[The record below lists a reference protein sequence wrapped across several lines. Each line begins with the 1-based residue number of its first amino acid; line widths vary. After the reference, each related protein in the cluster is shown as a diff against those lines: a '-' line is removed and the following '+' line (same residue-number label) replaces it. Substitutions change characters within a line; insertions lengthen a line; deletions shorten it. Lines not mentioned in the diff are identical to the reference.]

1 MLNSS
6 PNLNLSLT
14 SLYNHVCP
22 HAHQC
27 RNIHTTMVSDSESY
41 WIWSYRKFHT
51 HVFTLIL
58 DSNTL
63 SRHKD
68 TQAHFILCKISSW
81 IFVRAWMSERECL
94 GIWRGKC
101 GVDFPRAERVSRE
114 RNMWRGDR
122 CASEKNL
129 LCKAICNLTFKKWFR
144 TKDYYYYYWKWR
156 IHPSSLFTYT
166 NTKM

>member
-6 PNLNLSLT
+6 PNLNLSLI

-22 HAHQC
+22 HARQC

-81 IFVRAWMSERECL
+81 IFVRARLPGATCALGVKCSFVESCGRLVWDTQAGLCL
-94 GIWRGKC
+94 PPRPCWKLKETVFAVGILR
-101 GVDFPRAERVSRE
+101 F
-114 RNMWRGDR
+114 
-122 CASEKNL
+122 
-129 LCKAICNLTFKKWFR
+129 CNLPQEIGLAQSIKSN
-144 TKDYYYYYWKWR
+144 
-156 IHPSSLFTYT
+156 I
-166 NTKM
+166 